1 MLARHS
7 TDSTLPTVPVPQ
19 LNRQTLCS
27 GCVRVRFWLLV
38 LADQEPTDSSDEG
51 DSSVLG
57 VSAVLQQA
65 RDDGIARLLRSTAHW
80 ALVLDK
86 RKA

>member
-1 MLARHS
+1 MLARRGTGS
-7 TDSTLPTVPVPQ
+7 TVRRVSLPQ

-27 GCVRVRFWLLV
+27 ACVRVRFWLLV

-65 RDDGIARLLRSTAHW
+65 RDGGIARLLRSTAHW